1 MICAFGKISENLAQ
15 GNSLDICVLR
25 PLSKCSMSSIFSIR
39 KFCCVQVSLSVIQF
53 KMWQKYIE
61 KNRTVVNRFINYVQ
75 KYNSEHQL
83 PVFLY
88 KLKKTNLLL
97 YSSYLKKKKK
107 QMRKHLH
114 FKFSYKNE
122 EQMTKKKCPI
132 QKHAWFIR
140 TLLIIRLKTA
150 GKGNNVQIYWRPWE
164 LAEISHKNLQNLIKA
179 AFVKSRFTCQMRAFR
194 TPEIR
199 RHEE

>member
-53 KMWQKYIE
+53 KMWQKCIE
-61 KNRTVVNRFINYVQ
+61 TNRTVVNRFINYVQ

-97 YSSYLKKKKK
+97 YSSYLKKKKNRWESTYTSNLVTK
-107 QMRKHLH
+107 MKSEWQRK
-114 FKFSYKNE
+114 SV
-122 EQMTKKKCPI
+122 P
-132 QKHAWFIR
+132 
-140 TLLIIRLKTA
+140 
-150 GKGNNVQIYWRPWE
+150 
-164 LAEISHKNLQNLIKA
+164 
-179 AFVKSRFTCQMRAFR
+179 SRNMHDSWGPCL
-194 TPEIR
+194 
-199 RHEE
+199 